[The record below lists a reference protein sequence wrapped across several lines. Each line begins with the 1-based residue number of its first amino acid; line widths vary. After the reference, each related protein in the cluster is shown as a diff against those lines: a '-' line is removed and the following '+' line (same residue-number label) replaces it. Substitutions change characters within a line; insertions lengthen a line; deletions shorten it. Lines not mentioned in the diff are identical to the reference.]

1 VHSSQEESRKIS
13 ERVKFG
19 QKRQMQDKKVVFG
32 TGVFGY
38 HLKKGRL
45 TINQSEADVVRL
57 IFDLYM
63 KEGMG
68 SNLICRELQNRGILS
83 PSGSPNWV
91 AKTVLYILK
100 NEKYSGVLLQ
110 RKSITTDY
118 LAHKRIIN
126 DGIEDYI
133 VIENNHEAIVPQKLF
148 DETQKEITSRRN
160 SEPNKAKHGNR
171 YVWSGKLVCG
181 TCGNKFIRKLWYCK
195 TKYEKSVW
203 QCNEQR
209 KNGNKKVDEQGR
221 ERGCNCPAAF
231 EEVLADA
238 VQLALQS
245 VAQDKAKIIAE
256 LKQDIMQV
264 LSEKPDNTETINIL
278 EQKIKAVHNKK
289 SKLIELFTDS
299 IITRAEFDIKNEQYE
314 NTLKAYIAELA
325 ELEASGEDTKD
336 LQERLA
342 LIGKVVEKIAE
353 FGEFSEEVCK
363 ECLKKIVVHNRE
375 QLDVYLV
382 GNLDSPF
389 YYEVTRFAQPSTRNE
404 SSTACGSY
412 CLC

>member
-1 VHSSQEESRKIS
+1 
-13 ERVKFG
+13 
-19 QKRQMQDKKVVFG
+19 QMQDKKVVFG
-32 TGVFGY
+32 TGVYGF
-38 HLKKGRL
+38 HLVKGRL
-45 TINQSEADVVRL
+45 TVNHNEADVVRL

-68 SNLICRELQNRGILS
+68 SNLICRELQNRGIPS

-100 NEKYSGVLLQ
+100 NEKYAGILLQ
-110 RKSITTDY
+110 KKSITTDY
-118 LAHKRIIN
+118 LAHKRIAN
-126 DGIEDYI
+126 DGIEDF
-133 VIENNHEAIVPQKLF
+133 VITQNNHDAIISRELF
-148 DETQKEITSRRN
+148 DETQKEIVNRRN

-221 ERGCNCPAAF
+221 ERGCDCLAAF
-231 EEVLADA
+231 EETLTDA

-245 VAQDKAKIIAE
+245 TTQNKAKITAE
-256 LKQDIMQV
+256 LKQDIIQA
-264 LSEKPDNTETINIL
+264 LSEKPDNTETINAL
-278 EQKIKAVHNKK
+278 GKKIKSVHSKK

-314 NTLKAYIAELA
+314 NSLLAYTAELA
-325 ELEASGEDTKD
+325 SLAASGEDAKD
-336 LQERLA
+336 LHERFA
-342 LIGKVVEKIAE
+342 LIGKAVEKIAN
-353 FGEFSEEVCK
+353 FGEFSEEVCR
-363 ECLKKIVVHNRE
+363 ECLEKIVVHNRE
-375 QLDVYLV
+375 QLDVYLA

-389 YYEVTRFAQPSTRNE
+389 YYEVTRFAQPPTRNE

-412 CLC
+412 IPLSGKRLLRECR